1 MAAHS
6 VDAARGYARPTNRS
20 FDPLSGAHVMDR
32 GRLLT
37 DRSAY
42 ISFLEVQLERVTSSC
57 LTVQAFSDRI
67 EQLQGQILTLED
79 KLSNVHKS
87 TRILHQH
94 GESQAGSLSHEHF
107 AISTLTEKVNRLE
120 RELFNATKHSSG
132 RSPSP
137 PHTATRN
144 YQTSSFEDEMRS
156 RMREV
161 EMTCNRL
168 ADDAMEAVE
177 VMQRKLDDSQKH
189 VDVNHDRK
197 LHDLEARLSNKTAE
211 GIQRVTSVLKRVV
224 TAQKLLQSTQPQVK
238 VSGDVNL
245 KMKDTS
251 PVRIGRPVHAP
262 GSSARTAS
270 EPSARR
276 RRALDE
282 LMKELELLEQEE
294 RHLI

>member
-1 MAAHS
+1 
-6 VDAARGYARPTNRS
+6 
-20 FDPLSGAHVMDR
+20 MDR

-94 GESQAGSLSHEHF
+94 GETHAGTLSNDHY

-120 RELFNATKHSSG
+120 RELFSATKPSSG

-137 PHTATRN
+137 PHTVNRTF
-144 YQTSSFEDEMRS
+144 QSSSFEEEMRS

-177 VMQRKLDDSQKH
+177 VMQRKLDDSQRH
-189 VDVNHDRK
+189 VDVNHERK
-197 LHDLEARLSNKTAE
+197 LQELEARLSNKTAE

-251 PVRIGRPVHAP
+251 PVRIGRPINTPAT
-262 GSSARTAS
+262 SAVRTAS

-282 LMKELELLEQEE
+282 LMRELELLEQEE
-294 RHLI
+294 RHLIYLLFV